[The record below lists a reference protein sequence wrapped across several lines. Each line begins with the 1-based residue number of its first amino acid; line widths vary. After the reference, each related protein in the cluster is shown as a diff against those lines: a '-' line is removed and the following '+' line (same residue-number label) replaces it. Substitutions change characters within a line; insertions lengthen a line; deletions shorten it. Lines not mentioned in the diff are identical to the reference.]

1 MALGWPDHLKKATM
15 VGFGNP
21 QSRAEPPPIWVY
33 HCNTDRSGEFQMASS
48 ESRRF
53 PLACTAENSDEVI
66 RQLVL
71 DLEYCS
77 IEEQRQ
83 AVMEIKLLAKYDW
96 AILFTETWPTHYPN
110 SQQR

>member
-1 MALGWPDHLKKATM
+1 LYGLGVAKPPQKSHHGVWASATPNL
-15 VGFGNP
+15 GRNHP
-21 QSRAEPPPIWVY
+21 QSGFITVIY
-33 HCNTDRSGEFQMASS
+33 TDRSDEFQMASS

-53 PLACTAENSDEVI
+53 PLACTVENSDELI

-83 AVMEIKLLAKYDW
+83 AVMEIRLLAKYDW
-96 AILFTETWPTHYPN
+96 AILFIYF
-110 SQQR
+110 